1 MTLLEQMVHS
11 PRLPQYVRELK
22 EILVAER
29 PKRRQFLDALREDQ
43 KAEFING
50 EVVVHSPVASEHEMA
65 SFNLAQLMN
74 LYVQKHDLGRVTH
87 EKALISLTRNDY
99 EPDICFFDATKA
111 AAIKPRQM
119 KFPAPDL
126 IVEVLSPS
134 TERIDRT
141 TKFEDYADHGV
152 GEYWIVDPAKR
163 TIEQYLLSGDQYEL
177 EFKGRTGRIKCKVI
191 DGLDLPVRAVFD
203 SKENLKAIAQIVTG

>member
-1 MTLLEQMVHS
+1 MVHS
-11 PRLPQYVRELK
+11 PRLPQYLRELK

-50 EVVVHSPVASEHEMA
+50 EVIVHSPVASEHEMA

-99 EPDICFFDATKA
+99 EPDICFFDSTKA
-111 AAIKPRQM
+111 GLIKPRQM
-119 KFPAPDL
+119 KFPAPDM

-163 TIEQYLLSGDQYEL
+163 TIEQYLLTGDQYEL

-203 SKENLKAIAQIVTG
+203 SKENLKAIAQIVAG